1 MTDLKAWDLKR
12 SSSNPPLLA
21 SAGRGQRKKKIMAAK
36 DYKIC
41 PALLNAY
48 IAKVSKRNPNM
59 MLDDRRIITDA
70 EIFSLIIWR
79 LRRFCIENEKSS
91 IILTDSS
98 GEIVEISA
106 KGRLLEEITEEF
118 ESKREGEV

>member
-1 MTDLKAWDLKR
+1 
-12 SSSNPPLLA
+12 
-21 SAGRGQRKKKIMAAK
+21 
-36 DYKIC
+36 
-41 PALLNAY
+41 
-48 IAKVSKRNPNM
+48 M

-106 KGRLLEEITEEF
+106 KGKLLEEIIEEL
-118 ESKREGEV
+118 ESRREEKV

>member
-1 MTDLKAWDLKR
+1 
-12 SSSNPPLLA
+12 
-21 SAGRGQRKKKIMAAK
+21 MAAK

-41 PALLNAY
+41 PALFNAY

-70 EIFSLIIWR
+70 EIFRLIIWR
-79 LRRFCIENEKSS
+79 LRRFCIDNRVSS
-91 IILTDSS
+91 MKLSDSS

-106 KGRLLEEITEEF
+106 KGRLLEEIKEEF
-118 ESKREGEV
+118 ENKKEE

>member
-1 MTDLKAWDLKR
+1 
-12 SSSNPPLLA
+12 
-21 SAGRGQRKKKIMAAK
+21 MAAK

-41 PALLNAY
+41 PALFNAY

-70 EIFSLIIWR
+70 EIFRLIIWR
-79 LRRFCIENEKSS
+79 LRRFCIDNGVSS
-91 IILTDSS
+91 MKLSDSS

-106 KGRLLEEITEEF
+106 KGRLLEEIKEEF
-118 ESKREGEV
+118 ENKKEE